1 MEFTQ
6 AKTDAS
12 RHMIL
17 SSLATTPGEA
27 PIEDAAT
34 AQLESRKALV
44 RMLLGVVRQ
53 EKKVVRPR
61 VRAPAQPARPPAATS
76 PPQQRSA
83 LQEAMEQANTPT
95 GQLQNGPAVQL
106 ASRKI
111 FLSMIV
117 GVFKGNK
124 QHVKPQMRSYQS
136 PAVLQEYYAEQSESK
151 EKTEHNEDLKVA
163 RAGFTRGAARVQPTI
178 ETEPPMCLPL
188 LAVAEAGDDVS
199 DDQ

>member
-12 RHMIL
+12 RHMLL

-34 AQLESRKALV
+34 AQLESRKVLV

-53 EKKVVRPR
+53 EKKVVHPR
-61 VRAPAQPARPPAATS
+61 VCAPAQARPPAATP

-83 LQEAMEQANTPT
+83 LQEATEQANTPT

-124 QHVKPQMRSYQS
+124 QHVKPQMRAYQS

-151 EKTEHNEDLKVA
+151 KTEHNEDLKVV
-163 RAGFTRGAARVQPTI
+163 RAGFTRDAARAQPTI